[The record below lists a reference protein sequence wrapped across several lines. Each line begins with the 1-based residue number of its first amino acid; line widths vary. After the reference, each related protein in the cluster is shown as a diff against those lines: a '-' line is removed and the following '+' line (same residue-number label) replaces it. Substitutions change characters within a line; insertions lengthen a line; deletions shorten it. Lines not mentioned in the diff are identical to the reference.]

1 VSSAG
6 EPDTSGRAT
15 PRLGIRQQ
23 DFGYRNKKVERHMF
37 VTRLRFGRR
46 FGAAVTAA
54 FVAAASV
61 VAVAGVVAHPAPA
74 HASLGGHGGDFIA
87 LPPGSRAL
95 DTRTAYP
102 SGLPAGSQGY
112 VDFQVTN
119 VPGMP
124 STVKAV
130 MLAVTA
136 VRPTGHIS
144 LYVYTKGEPLPS
156 ISTMNSPA
164 ASSTGNYNSSAVVA
178 PDANGMLTLFNGSAV
193 PANVVIDIQGFYTA
207 GTGTPAH
214 GGYQSMLGGPR
225 KIADSRNGTGVPQAK
240 VSSGGSLTI
249 QVTSS
254 PLGVGVPPPLG
265 YIPPGT
271 STVYG
276 ELTVANNAASG
287 SVTMHTT
294 SEADTVYPS
303 LGFQAG
309 GSSTSMVVRLGS
321 DGKVVVVNHSAQP
334 IDFALSIGGYWAT
347 NPSYGSDIHLFP
359 KRVATSALIAGSG
372 SLSVPLGISNGYTNN
387 HISDVLADITVIN
400 QTSTGALRVSGRIG
414 SDDDVYTT
422 PAQWHN
428 SLVTIS
434 GTQSVT
440 LQNLQSTAIRVYVD
454 IEAYYTDDA
463 DTSVP
468 VISGSTPQIIQG
480 TSTSGVDAAYVDDSG
495 QLMHGYTSGPS
506 DLSTPTWSSVPG
518 ADGVTGPPSIS
529 KLPDGVH
536 EEIAVQALSNGE
548 ILTAVVPIAQSWD
561 TVQFTHTGGIMATPP
576 TTANMPD
583 GHVVTFASDSNCESW
598 AFDNGTWSRINSHR
612 IGPVYEGSSGWQ
624 CTPSQLPPLAVSG
637 GGGIWVIPRD
647 GFTEAGHYTGAG
659 IAVSW
664 SMWSGP
670 GAPMTAVLD
679 GSRVLLAYISGGAV
693 TTELLNTDG
702 SRGTAHPAPG
712 PIGATFDGVPGLVPD
727 SAHQGLITVVAHTS
741 DGSLLTNAETTSG
754 TGVLGADWGPTS
766 WPPTR
771 TDVGLTP
778 FAGSSSWLGLYLGL
792 SDGSQYL
799 IQP

>member
-1 VSSAG
+1 
-6 EPDTSGRAT
+6 
-15 PRLGIRQQ
+15 
-23 DFGYRNKKVERHMF
+23 MF
-37 VTRLRFGRR
+37 VRRLRFDRR
-46 FGAAVTAA
+46 FGAVVTAA
-54 FVAAASV
+54 LVAAAGL

-102 SGLPAGSQGY
+102 TGLPVGQS
-112 VDFQVTN
+112 VDFQVTS

-124 STVKAV
+124 SAVKAV
-130 MLAVTA
+130 MLAITA
-136 VRPTGHIS
+136 VKPTGHIS
-144 LYVYTKGEPLPS
+144 VYVYTKGESLPS

-164 ASSTGNYNSSAVVA
+164 AASTGNYNSSAVVT

-193 PANVVIDIQGFYTA
+193 AANIVIDVQGFYTV

-214 GGYQSMLGGPR
+214 GGYQSLNGPH
-225 KIADSRNGTGVPQAK
+225 KVADTRNGTGVPQAK
-240 VSSGGSLTI
+240 VAANGGSLTI
-249 QVTSS
+249 QVTGSS
-254 PLGVGVPPPLG
+254 LPPGVPPQPG
-265 YIPPGT
+265 YIPPTT

-276 ELTVANNAASG
+276 ELTVANNAAAG
-287 SVTMHTT
+287 SVTLHTS
-294 SEADTVYPS
+294 SEGDTVYPS

-334 IDFALSIGGYWAT
+334 IDFALSVGGYWST
-347 NPSYGSDIHLFP
+347 DPSYGSDIHLLP
-359 KRVATSALIAGSG
+359 KRVANNVLISGSG

-387 HISDVLADITVIN
+387 HISDVLANITVTN
-400 QTSTGALRVSGRIG
+400 QTSTGALRVSGSIG

-428 SLVTIS
+428 SLVTIA

-468 VISGSTPQIIQG
+468 LISQSTPQIIQG
-480 TSTSGVDAAYVDDSG
+480 TSTSGVDAVYVNDSG
-495 QLMHGYTSGPS
+495 QLMHAYTSGPA
-506 DLSTPTWSSVPG
+506 DLNMPTWSPVPG
-518 ADGVTGPPSIS
+518 ADQVTGPPSIS

-561 TVQFTHTGGIMATPP
+561 SVQVTHTGGIMATPP

-583 GHVVTFASDSNCESW
+583 GHVVTFASDSNCETW
-598 AFDNGTWSRINSHR
+598 AFDNGSWSRINSHP
-612 IGPVYEGSSGWQ
+612 IGPFYEGSTGWQ

-659 IAVSW
+659 LGVSW
-664 SMWSGP
+664 AVWSGP
-670 GAPMTAVLD
+670 GTPMSAILD
-679 GSRVLLAYISGGAV
+679 GSRVLLAYTSGSSV

-702 SRGTAHPAPG
+702 SRGTAQATAG
-712 PIGATFDGVPGLVPD
+712 PSGITFDGVPGLVQD
-727 SAHQGLITVVAHTS
+727 SANQGRITLVVHAS
-741 DGSLLTNAETTSG
+741 DGTLLTNTETTAG
-754 TGVLGADWGPTS
+754 TGLLGAWGYPS
-766 WPPTR
+766 VPQTR
-771 TDVGLTP
+771 TDVGMTP
-778 FAGSSSWLGLYLGL
+778 SVGSGHSWLGLYLGL
-792 SDGSQYL
+792 SDGSEYL
-799 IQP
+799 LYP